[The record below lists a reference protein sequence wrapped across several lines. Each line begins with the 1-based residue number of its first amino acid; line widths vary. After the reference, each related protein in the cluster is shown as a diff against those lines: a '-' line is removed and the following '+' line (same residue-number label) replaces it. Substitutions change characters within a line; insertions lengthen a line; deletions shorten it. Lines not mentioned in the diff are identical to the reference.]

1 MANEAAK
8 VPPCVQVEQN
18 GACAVKA
25 LGAAMSVDGK
35 TVRVDIYDRRNQVF
49 PIAMSERDLCE
60 LLQVVGYMSQEMAAK
75 QEELGARPDVHLP
88 AWPGRP
94 TAAPSAR
101 EDGWSPVNQSAT
113 IVVGN
118 AGLQF
123 PMDADTAR
131 SIGQALIDQAG
142 PYKPPA
148 AAERKSLDPGTGAR
162 SNRRR
167 CAGIEAER
175 AANHDIISGSAAHH
189 LFGFGSRL
197 LYMPYTGKRE
207 WIILRAILKFFTVA
221 DTRAGLF
228 SAK

>member
-75 QEELGARPDVHLP
+75 QEELGARPDVHYLRGQGDQPLP
-88 AWPGRP
+88 PLRV
-94 TAAPSAR
+94 R
-101 EDGWSPVNQSAT
+101 MGWSPVNQSAT

-142 PYKPPA
+142 PYA
-148 AAERKSLDPGTGAR
+148 SGRGGA
-162 SNRRR
+162 
-167 CAGIEAER
+167 
-175 AANHDIISGSAAHH
+175 
-189 LFGFGSRL
+189 
-197 LYMPYTGKRE
+197 
-207 WIILRAILKFFTVA
+207 
-221 DTRAGLF
+221 
-228 SAK
+228 